1 MQAMSGVS
9 DGLIFDKDGTLFDFH
24 ATWARWTADLITHL
38 VASHGVAADR
48 LSAVLGFDPD
58 SLQFQNDSLVIAHT
72 PDEIV
77 QALLPLLPSVDHA
90 ELCAEINVMAQS
102 VPVVEVV
109 ALLPLFA
116 QFRADGYRIGL
127 ATNDAEAVAM
137 AHLQETGILGL
148 FDFIAGS
155 DSGFGGKPAPGM
167 LNAFVRATG
176 LDPARVAM
184 VGDSLHDLSAGRA
197 AGMRT
202 VAVLTGIAPAQVLA
216 PLADVVLPDISH
228 LPDWLAAQRSR

>member
-1 MQAMSGVS
+1 
-9 DGLIFDKDGTLFDFH
+9 
-24 ATWARWTADLITHL
+24 
-38 VASHGVAADR
+38 
-48 LSAVLGFDPD
+48 
-58 SLQFQNDSLVIAHT
+58 
-72 PDEIV
+72 
-77 QALLPLLPSVDHA
+77 
-90 ELCAEINVMAQS
+90 
-102 VPVVEVV
+102 
-109 ALLPLFA
+109 
-116 QFRADGYRIGL
+116 
-127 ATNDAEAVAM
+127 M